1 MNPKQREQLNDM
13 IRENETVDNTDL
25 IKELKHSVQ
34 ITKEV
39 NIILAIK
46 KRMKSNTKSNNNNI
60 KNNIIDPELDVECL
74 KQCRFLFDNYTNIYN
89 KLLRDQIDV
98 KILYEFLYYLK
109 KIEDGKLSQHDASFE
124 IGTLLKKMYVDP
136 VVEDKPPN
144 ERKSLPLDWNEYKNS
159 MNI

>member
-13 IRENETVDNTDL
+13 IRDNGTIDNTDL
-25 IKELKHSVQ
+25 IKDLKHSVQ

-46 KRMKSNTKSNNNNI
+46 KRMKTNI
-60 KNNIIDPELDVECL
+60 DINELDKECL

-89 KLLRDQIDV
+89 KIIRDQIDV

-109 KIEDGKLSQHDASFE
+109 KIEDGELNQHDASFE

-136 VVEDKPPN
+136 IIEDKPN
-144 ERKSLPLDWNEYKNS
+144 EKKSLPIDWNEYKNI

>member
-1 MNPKQREQLNDM
+1 MNTKQREQLNDM
-13 IRENETVDNTDL
+13 IRDNGTIDNTDL
-25 IKELKHSVQ
+25 IKDLKHSVQ

-46 KRMKSNTKSNNNNI
+46 KRMKTNI
-60 KNNIIDPELDVECL
+60 DINELDKECL

-89 KLLRDQIDV
+89 KLIRDQIDV

-109 KIEDGKLSQHDASFE
+109 KIEDGELNQHDASFE

-136 VVEDKPPN
+136 IIEDKPN
-144 ERKSLPLDWNEYKNS
+144 EKKSLPIDWNEYKNI